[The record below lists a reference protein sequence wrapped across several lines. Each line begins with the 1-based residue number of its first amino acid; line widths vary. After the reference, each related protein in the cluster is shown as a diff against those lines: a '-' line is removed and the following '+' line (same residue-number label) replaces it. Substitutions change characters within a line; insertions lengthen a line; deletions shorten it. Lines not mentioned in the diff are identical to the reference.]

1 MSRMAPSP
9 SLLLVEIGACDEP
22 GFESWSPFC
31 LKAHRALVVAGL
43 RYRRAVKKLPSEAK
57 PYNPTG
63 QYPSLV
69 VDGTSVPDSSDIL
82 HKLDDLS
89 GGKLTAGLSGTALGE
104 AWLYEELG
112 DSTVNG
118 YLLASRWADDE
129 NFPRAR
135 DAIMSGIPGA
145 VRGIAGHIFRRGI
158 VKRLVARD
166 VWRAGPEA
174 CWRRFGDTLDA
185 LEARAPEHGFW
196 MATAA
201 PTVADLGLFGQLQE
215 VRTRVTPRQ
224 RGWIESRPRLR
235 GWLDRVDAATNRSA
249 ALVDS

>member
-1 MSRMAPSP
+1 MAPPP

-22 GFESWSPFC
+22 GLETWSPFC
-31 LKAHRALVVAGL
+31 LKAHRALAVAGL
-43 RYRRAVKKLPSEAK
+43 RYKRAVKKLPSEAK

-63 QYPSLV
+63 QYPALV

-82 HKLDDLS
+82 RKIDGLS
-89 GGKLTAGLSGTALGE
+89 GGKLTAGLSGTGLGE

-129 NFPRAR
+129 NYPRAR
-135 DAIMSGIPGA
+135 DAIMSGIPRF
-145 VRGIAGHIFRRGI
+145 VRGVAGSVFRGGI

-174 CWRRFGDTLDA
+174 CWRRFGETLDA
-185 LEARAPEHGFW
+185 LEARAPEKGFW
-196 MATAA
+196 MGTPS
-201 PTVADLGLFGQLQE
+201 PTVADLGLFGQLRE

-224 RGWIESRPRLR
+224 SGWIEARPRLR
-235 GWLDRVDAATNRSA
+235 GWLDRVDAATQGSA
-249 ALVDS
+249 ALVDA

>member
-1 MSRMAPSP
+1 MASSP

-43 RYRRAVKKLPSEAK
+43 RYRRAVKTLPSQAK

-69 VDGTSVPDSSDIL
+69 VDGQSVPDSSDIL
-82 HKLDDLS
+82 RKLDELS
-89 GGKLTAGLSGTALGE
+89 GGKLTVGLQGAAVGE

-112 DSTVNG
+112 DATVNG

-129 NFPRAR
+129 NYPRTR
-135 DAIMSGIPGA
+135 DAILSGIPKL
-145 VRGIAGHIFRRGI
+145 VRGVAGMVFRGGV
-158 VKRLVARD
+158 VKKLVARD
-166 VWRAGPEA
+166 VWRAGPAA
-174 CWRRFGDTLDA
+174 CWRRFSETLDA
-185 LEARAPEHGFW
+185 LEARAPEKDFW
-196 MATAA
+196 MGTPS
-201 PTVADLGLFGQLQE
+201 PTIADLGLFGQLQS

-224 RGWIESRPRLR
+224 RGWVEARPRLR
-235 GWLDRVDAATNRSA
+235 GWLDRVDAVTQGSGK
-249 ALVDS
+249 LVDA